1 MTALF
6 AVGLLYALPR
16 VQQGVVDTTVA
27 PPDDPCAA
35 LNSSYPHGVGRKGAE
50 DAVAGGAARVQEY
63 AVRPKVY
70 REHRALDADRDG
82 IACER

>member
-6 AVGLLYALPR
+6 AVGLVYALPR
-16 VQQGVVDTTVA
+16 VQQGVVDTIVA
-27 PPDDPCAA
+27 PPEDPCAGV
-35 LNSSYPHGVGRKGAE
+35 NSTYPHGVGRRGAK
-50 DAVAGGAARVQEY
+50 DAVAGEQERVKGFV
-63 AVRPKVY
+63 VRPKVY